1 VSKVSQ
7 REKQKARRARRNHGL
22 REEATAASR
31 PRRRMVRAAV
41 GVVAALG
48 ILLLGVLG
56 SLVGQD
62 AAQDA
67 NQDEAATPGST
78 MPAVTEPGEP
88 SPPPCPATDGSTP
101 RRTLFD
107 AAPAMCIDPA
117 ASYRAR
123 FVTSAG
129 VFIADLDQQRS
140 PLAVN
145 NFVFL
150 ARYHFYD
157 DLPFHR
163 VVDGFYAQTGDPVAP
178 DLVGPG
184 YTFPDDP
191 LPPVGTYRVG
201 SLVFPHQ
208 RANDNGSQI
217 LIFLGPDVAQIP
229 HIYPLFGQVSP
240 QGLDTLAEIGAD
252 GGNADDPT
260 PDDPHRIERI
270 DIIETP

>member
-1 VSKVSQ
+1 MSKARQ
-7 REKQKARRARRNHGL
+7 RQKQKARRTRRDHGL
-22 REEATAASR
+22 REEAAAASR
-31 PRRRMVRAAV
+31 PRRRMGRAVV
-41 GVVAALG
+41 GVIGVIG
-48 ILLLGVLG
+48 ILFLGVLG

-62 AAQDA
+62 ARQDSAQDQA
-67 NQDEAATPGST
+67 VATDSTAPDTTRRGAPG
-78 MPAVTEPGEP
+78 
-88 SPPPCPATDGSTP
+88 PPPCPAPDGSSP

-117 ASYRAR
+117 AQYRAR

-157 DLPFHR
+157 GLAFPTVIRDA
-163 VVDGFYAQTGDPVAP
+163 YAQTGDPVAP

-191 LPPVGTYRVG
+191 LPPAGTYQVG
-201 SLVFPHQ
+201 SLVVAHERPD
-208 RANDNGSQI
+208 DNGSQFLI
-217 LIFLGPDVAQIP
+217 LLGPQGVELP
-229 HIYPLFGQVSP
+229 PVFPLFGQVT
-240 QGLDTLAEIGAD
+240 QGLDVLARIGAA
-252 GGNADDPT
+252 GGTTADPSPEDPPT
-260 PDDPHRIERI
+260 IERI